1 MHIIPVN
8 SDGVY
13 YGIGA
18 NRLEMYLLM
27 GKFDSYMICQIR
39 FAEDQTDSDV
49 HFELNIDEHNNM
61 VYVARFGPRF
71 SEHYEKFMPLLYKA
85 VVERFPNL
93 NIELYNGFISIHY

>member
-18 NRLEMYLLM
+18 NRLEMYLLL
-27 GKFDSYMICQIR
+27 GKFDSYMISQIR

-61 VYVARFGPRF
+61 VYVARFVPRF

>member
-18 NRLEMYLLM
+18 NRLEMYLLL
-27 GKFDSYMICQIR
+27 GKFDSYMISQIR

-49 HFELNIDEHNNM
+49 HFELNIDEHNNRYM
-61 VYVARFGPRF
+61 SPDLDPDFQNTTKNSCRF
-71 SEHYEKFMPLLYKA
+71 YIKLLLND
-85 VVERFPNL
+85 FP
-93 NIELYNGFISIHY
+93 I